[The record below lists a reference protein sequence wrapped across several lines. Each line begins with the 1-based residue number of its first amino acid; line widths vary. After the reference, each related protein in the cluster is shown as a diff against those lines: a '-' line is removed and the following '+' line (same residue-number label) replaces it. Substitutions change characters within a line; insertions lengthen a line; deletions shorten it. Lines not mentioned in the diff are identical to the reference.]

1 MAIPKTT
8 FYALPLNMNFKQ
20 SMYKHLLIRQLLW
33 CTFALALLIFS
44 LGISWQVNKTANFL
58 YGFWYQTLQINTVI
72 SQNVPKNSQGKRD
85 FPVNDFKLHEKMF
98 TDIVQ
103 AIHQHGNGLADI
115 SYLNH
120 RTISQKLLTKS
131 EVQHLQDVA
140 NLLDSL
146 VNFWWL
152 NLFILLSI
160 LMLYRRKKKQ
170 LTMSAPLTE
179 PNKAQ
184 IHSLAAIPTGKQKLV
199 SLALF
204 ILLVVSVLG
213 LWGFTQV
220 FYYLHTVIF
229 PEDHQW
235 FFYYRDSLMATIM
248 KAPDIFAAIAGQL
261 ILVALVLV
269 AVVDALL
276 SLYLHKTK
284 LPS

>member
-1 MAIPKTT
+1 
-8 FYALPLNMNFKQ
+8 
-20 SMYKHLLIRQLLW
+20 MYKHLLIRQLLW